1 MRGRRGGW
9 GLGGTVALLLLAV
22 PAVAAEHRRVPT
34 FGIDVELVSLNLAAS
49 DPHGRG
55 LTDVGEAELQVFEDG
70 VRQQISVFARERW
83 PITLAVLIDA
93 SNSMS
98 LKLPFAQAAALRL
111 LRTLSPDDRALV
123 AQFSRH
129 LTVLQ
134 DYTSDQAALEAAV
147 RSIQI
152 GGDTA
157 LNTALYVGLKGLA
170 CQQAKGELSRQA
182 LVVLSDGADTASAVS
197 EDQVLEQA
205 GTGAVNV
212 YAVGIGDTVGPV
224 KSPVD
229 PRSQYFMSTLARQ
242 TGGRAFF
249 PRSLS
254 DLNGVYD
261 GIAEELRTL
270 YGVAYVPSNTHRD
283 GAWRQISIRS
293 LRPNV
298 LLRHRTGYYA
308 PRSPLL
314 ARGD

>member
-9 GLGGTVALLLLAV
+9 GRGGTVALLLLAV
-22 PAVAAEHRRVPT
+22 PAVAAEQRRVPS
-34 FGIDVELVSLNLAAS
+34 FGVDVELVSLNLAAS
-49 DPHGRG
+49 DVHGRG
-55 LTDVGEAELQVFEDG
+55 LTDLGEAEVQVFEDG
-70 VRQQISVFARERW
+70 VRQQISLFARERW
-83 PITLAVLIDA
+83 PINLAVLIDS

-111 LRTLSPDDRALV
+111 LRTLGPDDRALV
-123 AQFSRH
+123 AQFDRH
-129 LTVLQ
+129 LTILQ

-170 CQQAKGELSRQA
+170 SQQAKGELSRQA
-182 LVVLSDGADTASAVS
+182 LVVLTDGADTASAVS
-197 EDQVLEQA
+197 EDQVLEEA
-205 GTGAVNV
+205 GTGAINV
-212 YAVGIGDTVGPV
+212 YAIGVGDTVGPE
-224 KSPVD
+224 KQPVD
-229 PRSQYFMSTLARQ
+229 PSSQYFMSALARE

-261 GIAEELRTL
+261 GIAQELRTL
-270 YGVAYVPSNTHRD
+270 YGVAYVPSNVRRD
-283 GAWRQISIRS
+283 GAWRQITVRS
-293 LRPNV
+293 LRPSV